1 MLHGIIEACKRTSM
15 LFIGIDPGLRSGA
28 VAVIDCRGAYV
39 ASCDITTTGDRINAN
54 KLYEWLHISVPAF
67 ETAHIVIEDVW
78 VMPKQGSVSSAGFM
92 RATGAIEAV
101 AELTNWPVTLV
112 RPQVWKKHHKLLKAP
127 KSVDLAMARV
137 MWPDAPLKL
146 VKHHGRA
153 DALLLAQWGLDTLA

>member
-1 MLHGIIEACKRTSM
+1 M

-28 VAVIDCRGAYV
+28 FASIDHQGSWR
-39 ASCDITTTGDRINAN
+39 SCGDIATIGDRIDEI
-54 KLYEWLHISVPAF
+54 KLREDLRLAVPPGEA
-67 ETAHIVIEDVW
+67 AHIVIEDVW

-92 RATGAIEAV
+92 RAAGAIEAV
-101 AELTNWPVTLV
+101 ASLTRWPVTLV
-112 RPQVWKKHHKLLKAP
+112 RPQVWKRHHQLIKAP